1 MSSEEVNKLKQAY
14 WKLIEARNQLSAE
27 YHEAI
32 EVALNLLEKE
42 MERKV

>member
-14 WKLIEARNQLSAE
+14 WKLIEARNQLPTE
-27 YHEAI
+27 YHEAM